1 MASNKNNLKTKSK
14 LQKHLTDCI
23 VGINAS
29 NGASSVLEASD
40 FIRGSINDLTKALEY
55 LGFNEEATNIRK
67 EIKVGG
73 K

>member
-1 MASNKNNLKTKSK
+1 MASNKNNIKTKSK
-14 LQKHLTDCI
+14 LQTHLNDCI
-23 VGINAS
+23 KGINAS

-55 LGFNEEATNIRK
+55 LGFNEEAQNIRNQ
-67 EIKVGG
+67 IKVGG